1 MHAEQSDTP
10 ERGVPPQPEQPESTP
25 PPARR
30 ERPATPHGETPYSP
44 MSLLRALT
52 SNPLEVEALRGTED
66 SHEDEAPA
74 DTRLTRT
81 LTVAAAVVLGF
92 GVAIS
97 VTNLREAAA
106 PENSPRAQLQQR
118 VLESRTHADE
128 LETHREETTEKIAAL
143 QEQVLE
149 NGDTGAAE
157 RVAAYEQATGAVP
170 MSGPGVVLSLTDSAP
185 LPADPGTTGGAVNR
199 VTDGDLQIAVN
210 GLWAAG
216 AEAVSIN
223 GQRITS
229 TSAIRRAGD
238 AVLVDFRPLSP
249 PYQITALGDG
259 EALRA
264 AVDDSET
271 GTYLNQLASRF
282 GIRQS
287 WETGEELTVP
297 ARTTATLREAS
308 GVHAERG
315 AVPTNDPTAQGSGT
329 DEPPTNA
336 PEGDNS

>member
-10 ERGVPPQPEQPESTP
+10 EGGVPPQPEQPESTP

-30 ERPATPHGETPYSP
+30 ERPTTPHGETPYSP

-106 PENSPRAQLQQR
+106 PENSPRTQLQQR
-118 VLESRTHADE
+118 VLESRSHADD
-128 LETHREETTEKIAAL
+128 LETHRDETTGKINAL
-143 QEQVLE
+143 QEKILE
-149 NGDTGAAE
+149 SGDTGAAE
-157 RVAAYEQATGAVP
+157 RLAAYERATGVVA
-170 MSGPGVVLSLTDSAP
+170 MSGPGVVLILEDSAP
-185 LPADPGTTGGAVNR
+185 LPAEPGTTGGVVNR
-199 VTDGDLQIAVN
+199 VTDGDLQLAVN

-223 GQRITS
+223 GQRLTS

-249 PYQITALGDG
+249 PYRITALGDS
-259 EALRA
+259 EDLRA
-264 AVDDSET
+264 TVDGSET
-271 GTYLNQLASRF
+271 GTYLDALSTRF
-282 GIRQS
+282 GIRRS

-297 ARTTATLREAS
+297 ARTIGTLREAS
-308 GVHAERG
+308 GVQAERG
-315 AVPTNDPTAQGSGT
+315 AVPTDSPTT
-329 DEPPTNA
+329 DDPPTND
-336 PEGDNS
+336 PEGENS

>member
-1 MHAEQSDTP
+1 MHAEQPDES
-10 ERGVPPQPEQPESTP
+10 EGGVPPRPEQPESTP
-25 PPARR
+25 APATRQ
-30 ERPATPHGETPYSP
+30 RPTTPHGETPYSP

-52 SNPLEVEALRGTED
+52 SNPLDVEALRGTED

-74 DTRLTRT
+74 DTRVTRT

-118 VLESRTHADE
+118 VLESRAHAED
-128 LETHREETTEKIAAL
+128 LETQRDETTDQINAL
-143 QEQVLE
+143 QEKVLE
-149 NGDTGAAE
+149 SGDTGAAE
-157 RVAAYEQATGAVP
+157 RLAAYERATGAVA
-170 MSGPGVVLSLTDSAP
+170 MSGPGVVLTLNDSAP
-185 LPADPGTTGGAVNR
+185 LPAEPGTTGGVLNR
-199 VTDGDLQIAVN
+199 VTDGDLQVAVN

-223 GQRITS
+223 GQRLTS

-259 EALRA
+259 DALRTT
-264 AVDDSET
+264 VEGSET

-287 WETGEELTVP
+287 WEAGEELTVP
-297 ARTTATLREAS
+297 ARTAVTLREAS
-308 GVHAERG
+308 GVQAERG
-315 AVPTNDPTAQGSGT
+315 AVPSEGPAA
-329 DEPPTNA
+329 DEPPTND